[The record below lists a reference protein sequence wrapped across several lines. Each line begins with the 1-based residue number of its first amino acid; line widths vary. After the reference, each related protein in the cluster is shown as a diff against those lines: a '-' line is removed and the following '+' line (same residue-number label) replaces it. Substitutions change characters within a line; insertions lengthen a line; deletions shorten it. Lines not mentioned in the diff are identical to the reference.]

1 MSKDTST
8 TDYVLWFSVVVCLV
22 IFAIGITTPLW
33 GVDKHGANQ
42 ILSNQ
47 GYSEIKIQ
55 GYGWFSC
62 SSSDWFSTK
71 FTAISPNENKVD
83 GVVCKGLFKGS
94 TIRFF
99 E

>member
-1 MSKDTST
+1 MSKNTST
-8 TDYVLWFSVVVCLV
+8 RDYGFWVVVFSLFILV
-22 IFAIGITTPLW
+22 AIGITTPFW
-33 GVDKHGANQ
+33 GVDKQGANQ
-42 ILSNQ
+42 ILRNQ
-47 GYSEIKIQ
+47 GYSDIEID
-55 GYGWFSC
+55 GYGWSSC

-71 FTAISPNENKVD
+71 FTAISPNENKVE